1 MARVF
6 MIFRSATNFVNHKI
20 WKMRLDKLDKKQG
33 FFIRQLRVF
42 LLAIRGFNED
52 KCLLKASALT
62 YFTLFSIVPIIALL
76 FAIAKGFGF
85 EKKLQAD
92 LLQDFNQNADILNKV
107 FEYANTM
114 LESTKGGVI
123 AGVGIF
129 LLIWTVMKLL
139 GSIEESLNEIWEIK
153 KGRTYIR
160 KFTDYLAILLLAPI
174 LLLISGSVTVL
185 LKSSLGSISNSI
197 GWLQHLGPVFAVL
210 LKLASVLLMSGLF
223 TFLYIVLPN
232 TKVNFKSALM
242 AGIVSGLLFELLEWA
257 YLSFQIGA
265 VRYNAIYGSFAA
277 LPLFLIWVQ
286 YSWFIFLFGAE
297 LAFANQNV
305 MHYELENEIQGISVR
320 YKRVL
325 SLLVANIVVK
335 NFIEGKEPLTASEIA
350 QKLDLPVRLAR
361 NIIFE
366 FTETRIFSEVK
377 HRDDKDLAYQP
388 AMSESKL
395 TAKFILDTLD
405 KRGVNEIPIQ
415 STKELETI
423 HKLMDDF
430 DQVLT
435 SSRGNVLVKDI
446 L

>member
-1 MARVF
+1 MAKVF
-6 MIFRSATNFVNHKI
+6 AVFRSATNFVNHKI

-33 FFIRQLRVF
+33 FLIKQLRIF

-62 YFTLFSIVPIIALL
+62 YFTLFSIVPVIALL
-76 FAIAKGFGF
+76 FAIAKGFGY

-92 LLQDFNQNADILNKV
+92 LLQDFNQNADVLNKV
-107 FEYANTM
+107 FEYANSM
-114 LESTKGGVI
+114 LESTKGGLI
-123 AGVGIF
+123 AGVGI
-129 LLIWTVMKLL
+129 LLLLWSVMKLL
-139 GSIEESLNEIWEIK
+139 GSIEDSLNEIWEIK
-153 KGRTYIR
+153 KNRSYIR
-160 KFTDYLAILLLAPI
+160 KFTDYLAIMLLAPV
-174 LLLISGSVTVL
+174 LLLVSGSITVL
-185 LKSSLGSISNSI
+185 IKTQLDVAMNSMS
-197 GWLQHLGPVFAVL
+197 WLRHLGPVFAIL
-210 LKLASVLLMSGLF
+210 LKLISILLVSGLF

-232 TKVNFKSALM
+232 TKVNFKSALL

-277 LPLFLIWVQ
+277 LPLFLVWVQ

-305 MHYELENEIQGISVR
+305 DHYELENEIQGISVR

-325 SLLVANIVVK
+325 ALLIANVVVK
-335 NFIEGKEPLTASEIA
+335 GFIEGKKPLNASQIA
-350 QKLDLPVRLAR
+350 EKLDLPVRLAR

-366 FTETRIFSEVK
+366 FTETKIFSEVK
-377 HRDDKDLAYQP
+377 MQEEKDVAYQP
-388 AMSESKL
+388 AMSETKL

-405 KRGVNEIPIQ
+405 KRGVNDMPIQ
-415 STKELETI
+415 FTHELDTI
-423 HKLMDDF
+423 HRLMDDF
-430 DQVLT
+430 DAVLT